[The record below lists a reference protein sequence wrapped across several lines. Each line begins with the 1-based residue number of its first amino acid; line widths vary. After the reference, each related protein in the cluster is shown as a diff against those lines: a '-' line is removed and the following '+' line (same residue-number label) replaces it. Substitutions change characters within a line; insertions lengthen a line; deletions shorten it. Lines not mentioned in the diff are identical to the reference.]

1 MKVEKI
7 FVACWNHHSIG
18 KIMYV
23 YILLWDTN
31 REYFLQRSDKMS
43 ITEGTKYQ
51 ISQGIKEFFNSAET
65 MTVLSNNGITVQ
77 FMLGD
82 SKGRGS
88 MPLEHL
94 NYLLK
99 KDNLTLIPNKR
110 LFLNTENSEEQIG

>member
-1 MKVEKI
+1 
-7 FVACWNHHSIG
+7 
-18 KIMYV
+18 
-23 YILLWDTN
+23 
-31 REYFLQRSDKMS
+31 MS
-43 ITEGTKYQ
+43 IDVGTKYQ
-51 ISQGIKEFFNSAET
+51 ISQAVKEFFNSAES

-99 KDNLTLIPNKR
+99 KDNLTLIPTKR
-110 LFLNTENSEEQIG
+110 LFLNTENNEEQIG